1 MSFKVAFASN
11 SEQTADMEACTVE
24 ATTQPLDDQIR
35 RMTPVAAPPAEQA
48 QVAALYRA
56 LASMVHDPRGYAADC
71 RLVGSQGESITLPES
86 VLHVLE
92 RVVEVM
98 ARGDSITVVPV
109 GREMTTQQ
117 AADLL
122 NVSRQ
127 YLVRLLDEGRIP
139 FRKTGKHRR
148 VRIED
153 VLAFKDV
160 RDRDRR
166 AGLRH
171 LSRMTEEFGG
181 YESEQR

>member
-1 MSFKVAFASN
+1 
-11 SEQTADMEACTVE
+11 METDAH
-24 ATTQPLDDQIR
+24 ATEELIR
-35 RMTPVAAPPAEQA
+35 RMTPVAAPPDQQA
-48 QVAALYRA
+48 QVAALSKVLEVMA
-56 LASMVHDPRGYAADC
+56 HQPREQAPRC
-71 RLVGSQGESITLPES
+71 LLVGPKGESIALPET
-86 VLHVLE
+86 VFYVLE

-148 VRIED
+148 LRIED
-153 VLAFKDV
+153 VLAFKAK
-160 RDRDRR
+160 RDEDRR
-166 AGLRH
+166 AGLRE
-171 LSRMTEEFGG
+171 LSQLTEDVGG
-181 YESEQR
+181 YDSELE